1 MKKKIA
7 VYLEEDEYINL
18 QRLVDRENKTITAYC
33 KEKIFNSKKEEDLLK
48 KHMLRQF
55 EDLLYLLISQY
66 DISKT
71 NLSQESL
78 KKITSYAIYVGNL
91 KAKNNQ
97 QLKFNRSIE
106 YDYKS
111 LFKLVN
117 VNNINSLI
125 TQVNEEENIKQ
136 KTFLLASYIK
146 QIRNILKVSNEKV

>member
-1 MKKKIA
+1 MKRKIA
-7 VYLEEDEYINL
+7 VYLKEEEYINL

-78 KKITSYAIYVGNL
+78 KKISSYAIHVGNL
-91 KAKNNQ
+91 KAKNNK

-117 VNNINSLI
+117 INNINSLI
-125 TQVNEEENIKQ
+125 TQVNEEQNIKQ

>member
-7 VYLEEDEYINL
+7 VYLEENEYINL

-78 KKITSYAIYVGNL
+78 KKITSHAIYVGNL